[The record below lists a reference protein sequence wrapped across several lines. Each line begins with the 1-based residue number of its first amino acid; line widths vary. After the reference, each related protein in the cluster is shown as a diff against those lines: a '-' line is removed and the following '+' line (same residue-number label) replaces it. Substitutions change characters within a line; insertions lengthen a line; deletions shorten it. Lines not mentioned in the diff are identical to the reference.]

1 VSDRLEAFQRQRA
14 LLREHIA
21 WLDREIAALEGTAP
35 PFAPTAP
42 PYAPAAPPPLAAANP
57 LVETEAEAILAE
69 YRQPSVSI
77 QKRAKL
83 GCLIYFLIALAV
95 MAAAVAVLFVMVKR
109 AHGR

>member
-1 VSDRLEAFQRQRA
+1 MSDRLEAFQRQRA

-21 WLDREIAALEGTAP
+21 WLDREIAALEG
-35 PFAPTAP
+35 TAP